1 MKSDIRL
8 EELIEITIELMILN
22 SIKSLDDQKIS
33 RKDQKNIWN
42 QICYLYVFIFIFIS
56 NIIFQ

>member
-42 QICYLYVFIFIFIS
+42 QYPDYFRS
-56 NIIFQ
+56 